1 MKLKLS
7 LAIGLAFSC
16 IASQG
21 RSAEAILPI
30 SAGEKPVSNSTE
42 AELWY
47 GMDQAEKDIKA
58 SPYLVRD
65 PALNAYVN
73 DVACKVTGEYCKD
86 LRVYIIDAPVFNA
99 SMAPNG
105 VMLVFTGALLRMQD
119 EAELAL
125 VMSHEFAHFKQRHTL
140 QQWIKAKRTTAFL
153 ATFGVLTYAGGVG
166 LAGGVA
172 QMVGFANMSQFS
184 RDKERE
190 ADKIGFETAAKLG
203 YDPQAGVRIW
213 TRMQR
218 EEKATK
224 QAKYNPVFASHPRTS
239 ERLEDIKVAASLIGP
254 GTYSNHKDRY
264 LTTMRPFLNAWLE
277 AELTKRMYDTSI
289 QVIGDL
295 KAESSPD
302 LMGSFNFYL
311 AEAYRR
317 RNKNDD
323 RAVAEKLYGEAVLH
337 ADAPSSAWRE
347 QGMILR
353 SKKDNGAAL
362 IHLRKYLEKSP
373 AASDRAFIEKYIT
386 DLESEK

>member
-1 MKLKLS
+1 MRFTLP
-7 LAIGLAFSC
+7 LAIS
-16 IASQG
+16 IALLSHSPAS

-30 SAGEKPVSNSTE
+30 AAGERPAPNSTE

-47 GMDQAEKDIKA
+47 GMDQAEKEIKV

-65 PALNAYVN
+65 PELNAYVK
-73 DVACKVTGEYCKD
+73 DVACRVTGEYCKD

-125 VMSHEFAHFKQRHTL
+125 VMSHEFAHFKQRHSL
-140 QQWIKAKRTTAFL
+140 QQWMKAKRTTAFL

-166 LAGGVA
+166 LAGGIA

-190 ADKIGFETAAKLG
+190 SDKIGFENAAKLG

-213 TRMQR
+213 ARMQR

-224 QAKYNPVFASHPRTS
+224 QLKYSPVFASHPRTS
-239 ERLEDIKVAASLIGP
+239 ERLEDIAAAANAIVA
-254 GTYSNHKDRY
+254 GTYSNHKEKY
-264 LTTMRPFLNAWLE
+264 LAAMRPFLNTWLE

-289 QVIGDL
+289 RVISDL
-295 KAESSPD
+295 KAEASPE
-302 LMGSFNFYL
+302 LMGSYNFYL

-323 RAVAEKLYGEAVLH
+323 RVTAEKLYGEAVMH
-337 ADAPSSAWRE
+337 ADPPASAWRE
-347 QGMILR
+347 QGLILR
-353 SKKDNGAAL
+353 NKKDTAAAL
-362 IHLRKYLEKSP
+362 VHLRTYLEKSP
-373 AASDRAFIEKYIT
+373 AANDKAFIEKYIT
-386 DLESEK
+386 DLETGK